1 MGRLET
7 SHGIVETPHGIA
19 IPSHGSAEAS
29 HGSAKTPH
37 RAAAQRPVR
46 PETAYSRSVRS
57 PVSGRRRGDVGRGKP
72 YARRTAHAAGE
83 GASTCTTQQP
93 MRPAAALPRSTPSPA
108 IGCCR
113 PPAPD
118 TRATTPP
125 HGGWT
130 PLGPILWAHSS
141 RGCAALTR
149 GYRVVRPLRGRQP
162 HHQLAAGQPTAKRRE
177 ACGPTVQPATKR
189 REACGPT
196 VRPAAKRREACGPIR
211 AELICN
217 RG

>member
-1 MGRLET
+1 MKSPR
-7 SHGIVETPHGIA
+7 HPMD
-19 IPSHGSAEAS
+19 
-29 HGSAKTPH
+29 
-37 RAAAQRPVR
+37 RPNR
-46 PETAYSRSVRS
+46 PTDRC
-57 PVSGRRRGDVGRGKP
+57 K
-72 YARRTAHAAGE
+72 

-130 PLGPILWAHSS
+130 PLGPILWAHTS

-162 HHQLAAGQPTAKRRE
+162 HHQLAAGQPTAKRGE
-177 ACGPTVQPATKR
+177 TCGPAVQQTPKRREICGSAVRQASKRRKSCGSAVWPATKR
-189 REACGPT
+189 RKSCGSA
-196 VRPAAKRREACGPIR
+196 VRPATKREEACRPAVWQTPKRREACGPIG

>member
-46 PETAYSRSVRS
+46 PETAHSRSVRS
-57 PVSGRRRGDVGRGKP
+57 P
-72 YARRTAHAAGE
+72 
-83 GASTCTTQQP
+83 
-93 MRPAAALPRSTPSPA
+93 A
-108 IGCCR
+108 IDRCR

-130 PLGPILWAHSS
+130 PLGPILWTHTS

-162 HHQLAAGQPTAKRRE
+162 HHQLAAGQPTAKRGE
-177 ACGPTVQPATKR
+177 TCGPAVQQTPKRREICGSAVRQASKRRKSCGSAVWPATKR
-189 REACGPT
+189 RKSCGSA
-196 VRPAAKRREACGPIR
+196 VRPATKREEACRPAVWQTPKRREACGPIG

>member
-19 IPSHGSAEAS
+19 IPSHGSAQPA
-29 HGSAKTPH
+29 H
-37 RAAAQRPVR
+37 RPLQRGFDLHH
-46 PETAYSRSVRS
+46 A
-57 PVSGRRRGDVGRGKP
+57 
-72 YARRTAHAAGE
+72 TAHASSSSK

-108 IGCCR
+108 IDRCR

-130 PLGPILWAHSS
+130 PLGPILWALTS

-162 HHQLAAGQPTAKRRE
+162 HHQLAAGQPTAKRGE
-177 ACGPTVQPATKR
+177 TCGPAVQQTPKRREICGSAVRPATKR
-189 REACGPT
+189 EEAC
-196 VRPAAKRREACGPIR
+196 RPAVWQTPKRREACGPIG

>member
-1 MGRLET
+1 MGQT
-7 SHGIVETPHGIA
+7 SA
-19 IPSHGSAEAS
+19 FSA
-29 HGSAKTPH
+29 
-37 RAAAQRPVR
+37 RNRPWVDWKHPMEPWKHPMESRFHPMDR
-46 PETAYSRSVRS
+46 PNRPTDRC
-57 PVSGRRRGDVGRGKP
+57 K
-72 YARRTAHAAGE
+72 

-108 IGCCR
+108 IDRCR
-113 PPAPD
+113 PQAPD

-125 HGGWT
+125 HDGWT
-130 PLGPILWAHSS
+130 PLGPILWAHTS

-162 HHQLAAGQPTAKRRE
+162 HHQLRTGTAGSETQGGMQLRSAAATKRGETCRP
-177 ACGPTVQPATKR
+177 AVRPATKR
-189 REACGPT
+189 RKSCGPT
-196 VRPAAKRREACGPIR
+196 R